1 MIYTILVGIV
11 AGWLAGQIMKGG
23 GYGLI
28 GDLLLGIVGSWMG
41 GWIFGMLGLW
51 PGGGVIGSIVV
62 STIGAV
68 ALVRLVH
75 FTRRRGQNIDARAG

>member
-68 ALVRLVH
+68 ALVALV
-75 FTRRRGQNIDARAG
+75 RMLKKA

>member
-23 GYGLI
+23 GYGLV
-28 GDLLLGIVGSWMG
+28 GDLILGIVGSWFG
-41 GWIFGMLGLW
+41 GWMFAMLGLW

-68 ALVRLVH
+68 ALVALVR
-75 FTRRRGQNIDARAG
+75 FLKRA

>member
-28 GDLLLGIVGSWMG
+28 GDLVLGIVGSWFG

-68 ALVRLVH
+68 ALVALV
-75 FTRRRGQNIDARAG
+75 RMLKKA

>member
-51 PGGGVIGSIVV
+51 PGGGMIGSIVV

-68 ALVRLVH
+68 ALVALV
-75 FTRRRGQNIDARAG
+75 RMLKKA